1 MKKALA
7 ILLAFTLLLALA
19 ACGGTES
26 DPAPETA
33 APAAPEM
40 PPETAAPAAEADGDS
55 AGDETD
61 EDIPEDDA
69 SGEDLEDFS
78 RTEEALTGLWYCQI
92 EGVDLALELRADGA
106 YTMSLPAVPE
116 ETISGIW
123 RLEDGFVWLDDSV
136 QPLSVMGDSLYWHEV
151 GAYATREEPAPIYRA
166 AETVESPAGA
176 MDGYWVA
183 LFLQVD
189 GQVFSTELLGE
200 ELDLYLEGRRAA
212 LGGFFGDRIVDL
224 EETDGVLRFAGEGF
238 RADLVLQADGL
249 MRLTLSTEGEG
260 ELYYY
265 LLPVSLNN
273 AEDADA

>member
-19 ACGGTES
+19 ACGGAES
-26 DPAPETA
+26 DPAPETE
-33 APAAPEM
+33 APAAPET
-40 PPETAAPAAEADGDS
+40 PPETAAPAEEADGDP
-55 AGDETD
+55 AGDETG
-61 EDIPEDDA
+61 EDFPEDDG

-92 EGVDLALELRADGA
+92 EGVDLSLELRADGA
-106 YTMSLPAVPE
+106 YTMSLPAAPE
-116 ETISGIW
+116 ETIFGVW
-123 RLEDGFVWLDDSV
+123 RLEDGFIWLDDSE
-136 QPLSVMGDSLYWHEV
+136 QPLSVMGDSLYWHAV
-151 GAYATREEPAPIYRA
+151 DAYATREEPAPIYRA
-166 AETVESPAGA
+166 AETVEAPAGA

-183 LFLQVD
+183 LFLEVD

-200 ELDLYLEGRRAA
+200 ELDLYLEGQRGA
-212 LGGFFGDRIVDL
+212 LGGFFGDQIVDL

-238 RADLVLQADGL
+238 RADLALQTDGFL
-249 MRLTLSTEGEG
+249 RLTLATEGEG

-273 AEDADA
+273 AVDTDA